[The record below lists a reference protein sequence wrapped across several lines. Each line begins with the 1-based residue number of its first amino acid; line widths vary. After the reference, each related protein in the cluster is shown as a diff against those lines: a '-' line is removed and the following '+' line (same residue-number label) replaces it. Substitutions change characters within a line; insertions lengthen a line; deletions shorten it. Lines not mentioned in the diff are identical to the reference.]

1 MSENETPPRPTEPTE
16 IFDEERGDE
25 VTSGDARD
33 AVDQADE
40 LRAARAE
47 ARDLQDRLARVSA
60 ELDNQ
65 RKRTQRERD
74 QAVAFANE
82 QLLLQIIPV
91 IDSFE
96 RALGAEGDPQGVV
109 RGVQLVKKQLED
121 AIGRFGATPFTTV
134 GQAFDPARAEAV
146 ATRDDPS
153 APPGTVLDEH
163 QRGWSLRGRLLR
175 PARVVVASEPDTGGD
190 EPVH

>member
-1 MSENETPPRPTEPTE
+1 MSENETPPPQEATEPSEVLDEEPTE
-16 IFDEERGDE
+16 ALEGAGGASDD
-25 VTSGDARD
+25 
-33 AVDQADE
+33 
-40 LRAARAE
+40 LRAAREE
-47 ARDLQDRLARVSA
+47 ARDLHDRLARVSA
-60 ELDNQ
+60 ELDNY

-91 IDSFE
+91 IDNFE
-96 RALGAEGDPQGVV
+96 RALAADGDPKGVV

-134 GQAFDPARAEAV
+134 GEPFDPAKAEAI
-146 ATRDDPS
+146 ATREDPR
-153 APPGTVLDEH
+153 APAGTVLDEH
-163 QRGWSLRGRLLR
+163 QRGWSLHGRLVR
-175 PARVVVASEPDTGGD
+175 PARVVVASEPRD